1 MRIAIDIDST
11 LHHYWDVLSRA
22 ARDRFGVDLPYE
34 AQITWGI
41 TLLKPRQ
48 VQACVEDTHRD
59 TAILD
64 ATPYP
69 DAVETVRA
77 WREAGHFIH
86 ITSHRADSAEGATA
100 TWLQQI
106 GLPYDELYC
115 SQDKIARCREIGI
128 DLLVDDSPVN
138 ISRAVDAGIAV
149 ATISHPW
156 NRDVCEDEDVIC
168 AADWAELRAGW
179 RLSWSLRTTRPERR
193 AQLFA
198 AGSQRTC
205 ASFVA
210 RTPIPPP
217 RPVPSRFPAIP
228 PSRTNLTDERRR
240 LAIIIAMALAVLL
253 SGQGSCTPST
263 PAARTTSPTACASA
277 ASTSGA

>member
-34 AQITWGI
+34 SQITWGI

-86 ITSHRADSAEGATA
+86 ITSHRAVTAEGATA

-156 NRDVCEDEDVIC
+156 NRDVCEEEDVIC
-168 AADWAELRAGW
+168 AEDWAGL
-179 RLSWSLRTTRPERR
+179 
-193 AQLFA
+193 
-198 AGSQRTC
+198 
-205 ASFVA
+205 
-210 RTPIPPP
+210 
-217 RPVPSRFPAIP
+217 
-228 PSRTNLTDERRR
+228 
-240 LAIIIAMALAVLL
+240 ALALAPVLD
-253 SGQGSCTPST
+253 
-263 PAARTTSPTACASA
+263 RTRA
-277 ASTSGA
+277 

>member
-34 AQITWGI
+34 SQITWGI

-86 ITSHRADSAEGATA
+86 ITSHRAVSAEGATA

-168 AADWAELRAGW
+168 AADWAELRRGLAP
-179 RLSWSLRTTRPERR
+179 LLE
-193 AQLFA
+193 
-198 AGSQRTC
+198 
-205 ASFVA
+205 
-210 RTPIPPP
+210 
-217 RPVPSRFPAIP
+217 PAHHQ
-228 PSRTNLTDERRR
+228 
-240 LAIIIAMALAVLL
+240 A
-253 SGQGSCTPST
+253 
-263 PAARTTSPTACASA
+263 
-277 ASTSGA
+277 